1 MYRVQIY
8 WMINAAN
15 LFARSSNSSSR
26 DRTVTAFDLDR
37 FSQNLRLSLPGRIL
51 NILQGSIVVG
61 WNFTRNVKIFHSINQ
76 IHLWPVAPSPHQKPT
91 G

>member
-15 LFARSSNSSSR
+15 LLARSSNSSSR

-51 NILQGSIVVG
+51 NILQGSIMIV
-61 WNFTRNVKIFHSINQ
+61 WNFPGNVEIFHSINQ
-76 IHLWPVAPSPHQKPT
+76 VHLWPVTPSTLQKI
-91 G
+91 GM